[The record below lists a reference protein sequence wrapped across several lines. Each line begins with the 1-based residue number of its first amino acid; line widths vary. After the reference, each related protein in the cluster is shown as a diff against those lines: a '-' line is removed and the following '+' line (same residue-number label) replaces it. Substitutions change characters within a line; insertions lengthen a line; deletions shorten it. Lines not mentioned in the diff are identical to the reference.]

1 MLGPCCVIQVI
12 SCAEQQMQ
20 TLKLGYVGHDHQ
32 SALSVAAFERERT
45 KQDCGVYL
53 KEVESKK
60 HHELI
65 QENRTAGCGGYA
77 PIPQRY
83 FEDHIKIGDGKECK
97 VVDLAKP
104 LFPSKERK

>member
-1 MLGPCCVIQVI
+1 MLGPCCVIRVI
-12 SCAEQQMQ
+12 SCAEQQLQ
-20 TLKLGYVGHDHQ
+20 TLKVGCVGHYHQ
-32 SALSVAAFERERT
+32 SALHVAALEHEST

-53 KEVESKK
+53 KEIEAKK
-60 HHELI
+60 HYELI
-65 QENRTAGCGGYA
+65 QENRTAACGGYT
-77 PIPQRY
+77 PIPKRY